1 VNDNSEAMTGSIG
14 NTRQNVTATT
24 GPAILMDNT
33 PAAAMKYSYH
43 VRAVFIGALPS

>member
-1 VNDNSEAMTGSIG
+1 MLAGLLTTFRHELVSAVLVSAFLGVIAM
-14 NTRQNVTATT
+14 
-24 GPAILMDNT
+24 P